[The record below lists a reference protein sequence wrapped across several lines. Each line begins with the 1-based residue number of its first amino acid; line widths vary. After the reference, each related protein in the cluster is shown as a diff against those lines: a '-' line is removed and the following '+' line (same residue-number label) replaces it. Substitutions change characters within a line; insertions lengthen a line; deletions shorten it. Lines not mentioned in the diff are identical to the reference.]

1 MDDMSKSNALILCQ
15 FLEDRGAINVLGLDL
30 GPQCSW
36 ASHLIIGTVTSHI
49 HMQGLSVAL
58 KKQLDHMGIATRN
71 GVKRSEQSSWRM
83 IDGGEIVV
91 SLMDSDA
98 RNFYALEERWFES
111 DSVFRSQPA

>member
-1 MDDMSKSNALILCQ
+1 MGDMSRNNALILCE
-15 FLEDRGAINVLGLDL
+15 FLEERGAINVLGLEL

-36 ASHLIIGTVTSHI
+36 ASHLIIGTVTSHV

-58 KKQLDHMGIATRN
+58 KEKLTNMGIATR
-71 GVKRSEQSSWRM
+71 GGAKRSKQSSWRM

-111 DSVFRSQPA
+111 NSVF